1 MTGAATWLDGA
12 GGSEE
17 AVEGALFGCGDEHA
31 ASPTAAAAVAALSV
45 TNSGR
50 CIQSVGRLGGSGRFA
65 KEGCR

>member
-1 MTGAATWLDGA
+1 MTGAATSLEEA

-17 AVEGALFGCGDEHA
+17 AADESLFRCGDEHA
-31 ASPTAAAAVAALSV
+31 ASPTAAAAVAALSA